1 MACGNLTGVT
11 YDLCQTSI
19 SGLKAIYL
27 TDFENVTGVATG
39 EVSGVTGEMI
49 TGITMSGSS
58 KFLKYSVKKNTCS
71 FSSELS
77 VNDNGSYWVTT
88 LNIVLPRMEAAKHA
102 AVSSLVLAEACAIV
116 EDKNGSFWFIGKDN
130 PLTMTSGTAETGVSR
145 DDSNGYTIG
154 LEDESLQ
161 PPYEIDPSIIS
172 GLIEVA

>member
-19 SGLKAIYL
+19 GGVKAIYL
-27 TDFENVTGVATG
+27 TDFENVTGVAVG

-58 KFLKYSVKKNTCS
+58 KFLKYSVKKQTCS
-71 FSSELS
+71 YSSELS

-102 AVSSLVLAEACAIV
+102 AISSLVLAEACALV

-130 PLTMTSGTAETGVSR
+130 PLTMTSGTAETGTAR
-145 DDSNGYTIG
+145 DDSNAYTIG

-161 PPYEIDPSIIS
+161 PPYEIDPTIIS
-172 GLIEVA
+172 NIIEA

>member
-19 SGLKAIYL
+19 GGVKNIYL
-27 TDFENVTGVATG
+27 INHADVTAVNVG
-39 EVSGVTGEMI
+39 EVSGITGEMI
-49 TGITMSGSS
+49 TGVTLSGDS

-71 FSSELS
+71 FSSELQ

-88 LNIVLPRMEAAKHA
+88 LNIVLPRMEASKHA
-102 AVSSLVLAEACAIV
+102 AITSLVLAEAAAIV
-116 EDKNGSFWFIGKDN
+116 EDKNGAFWYIGKDN
-130 PLTMTSGTAETGVSR
+130 PLTLASGTAETGTAR
-145 DDSNGYTIG
+145 DDSNAYTIG

-161 PPYEIDPSIIS
+161 PPYEIDPKIVN